1 MDDLLEP
8 AAPEAA
14 TMAAAGDAATSDGA
28 ELRGSSFDYL
38 TQPGTDLAAKAQAFH
53 AWAQTRVRRGVFP
66 YAKRLGGRPGATAE
80 LTLLD
85 GQRHAG
91 LNFSSQE
98 YLSLARH
105 PQVCAA
111 AQAAMERYGVHSAGS
126 TALAGNVEETV
137 ALEQELGALLRTPHV
152 LLFPTGWA
160 AGFGAIKG
168 LVRES
173 DHIII
178 DQLAHNCLRE
188 GARAATPNIHLHRHL
203 DVDHAERLLKRVR
216 QRDPHNGILVVTE
229 GCFSMDADAPD
240 IARLQALARAHG
252 ALLMVDVAHD
262 LGSLG
267 AGGGGQLELQG
278 MLGQVDLV
286 MGSFSKTFASNG
298 GFVASHDPAIKEY
311 LRFYAAPNTFSNAL
325 SPVQVAVVRA
335 CLKLVRSEEGA
346 QRRGQLM
353 QAILALRGALTAQ
366 GITVL
371 GQPSPIV
378 PVMLGPDALARIA
391 CREMAQA
398 GLLANLVE
406 YPAVSLNSARLRMQV
421 MADHTPAL
429 ARTAAGIV
437 AESLSRARVLTSL
450 C

>member
-1 MDDLLEP
+1 MDELLDRV
-8 AAPEAA
+8 ADATPEVTA
-14 TMAAAGDAATSDGA
+14 TTTNDGA
-28 ELRGSSFDYL
+28 ELQGSSFDYL
-38 TQPGTDLAAKAQAFH
+38 TRPGTDLAAKAQAFH
-53 AWAQTRVRRGVFP
+53 AWAQTRVTHGVFP

-80 LTLLD
+80 LTMLD

-105 PQVCAA
+105 PAVCAA

-126 TALAGNVEETV
+126 TALEA
-137 ALEQELGALLRTPHV
+137 ELGELLRMPEV

-168 LVRES
+168 LVRET
-173 DHIII
+173 DHIVI
-178 DQLAHNCLRE
+178 DQLAHNCLHE
-188 GARAATPNIHLHRHL
+188 GARAATPNVHLHRHL
-203 DVDHAERLLKRVR
+203 DVDHVERLLKRVR
-216 QRDPHNGILVVTE
+216 QRDPRNGILVVTE
-229 GCFSMDADAPD
+229 GCFSMDADSPD
-240 IARLQALARAHG
+240 IARLQAMAREHG

-278 MLGQVDLV
+278 QLGQVDLV

-298 GFVASHDPAIKEY
+298 GFVASHAPAIKEY

-325 SPVQVAVVRA
+325 SPVQVAIIRA
-335 CLKLVRSEEGA
+335 CVAIVRSSEGA
-346 QRRGQLM
+346 ARRGRLM
-353 QAILALRGALTAQ
+353 RAILALRGALTEQ

-371 GQPSPIV
+371 GHPSPIV
-378 PVMLGPDALARIA
+378 PVMLWHDALARLA
-391 CREMAQA
+391 SREMGQA

-429 ARTAAGIV
+429 CRTAAGIV
-437 AESLSRARVLTSL
+437 ADALQRARGLTGSL
-450 C
+450 Q